1 MEQKTYNTDL
11 AGLLDSATQHKAQV
25 FTASATL
32 SELQQKFSDYGHL
45 PSFIDKVIDD
55 FGEQRVKIQTPDS
68 QVSQI
73 MSKLINIWSLQ
84 QDILKGNKFEDFIII
99 HYNVLQNKK
108 VVLDIHPG
116 RTRLYFHNSYHRE
129 VPVLILDYTNKL
141 QNNPPFKN
149 MQILSKDRCNI
160 FKHAEYRLTDNW
172 YLPSDNDPKYLLTQ
186 PNHNEQ
192 WHYMEL
198 QQDVVFELHY
208 NDNVMTKI
216 TANGKSFLEYE
227 NWIWKINTC
236 INL

>member
-11 AGLLDSATQHKAQV
+11 AGLLDSATRHKAQV

-32 SELQQKFSDYGHL
+32 TELQQKFSDYGHL
-45 PSFIDKVIDD
+45 PSLVNNIIDD
-55 FGEQRVKIQTPDS
+55 FGNQHIKIQTPDL
-68 QVSQI
+68 QVSQV

-108 VVLDIHPG
+108 IILDIHPG

-129 VPVLILDYTNKL
+129 VPLLILDYTNKL
-141 QNNPPFKN
+141 QNTPPFKN
-149 MQILSKDRCNI
+149 LQLLSKNRCFD
-160 FKHAEYRLTDNW
+160 FKDTEYRLTDNW
-172 YLPSDNDPKYLLTQ
+172 YLPGDNEAKYLLTQ

-192 WHYMEL
+192 WHYPEL

-208 NDNVMTKI
+208 NDNVITKI
-216 TANGKSFLEYE
+216 TANGNSFLEYE